1 MAIQQVGGQG
11 VYVITGSGRDPRK
24 TTSGQSWADLVTQQK
39 YMLIKEAQREALRQM
54 EQEQLSFQD
63 RQQRQEQLRQN
74 LQSQIEAERKGI
86 EDLRIKQI
94 TLNEARE
101 IENQRIKS
109 RSPEYKPTK
118 APSGGTSVTRTIP
131 TEREYVGD
139 LRREI
144 DGQTQRQKRL
154 RADRAKLV
162 AAEKEKSTFAEIAP
176 ELLSATELQDLTTF
190 AQAKAKLDESLIA
203 SENAQASAQL
213 LRDKYQTAAAGD
225 KANILERAAKKT
237 IRTSGGGGG
246 GGQAVTPA
254 AKTLED
260 LGDFTGFDP
269 EIERRQ
275 KRMRELQAEMDAL
288 EFEERPTFNGID
300 EMRRVYGE
308 SFPEQPRQR
317 LRDRFRRQPQAAPS
331 AQSIVEQ
338 PMEAPVEPGPNLGQM
353 ESYGVADEPMMIG
366 GSDNQRMMGQQALA
380 PRQQEMEV
388 LGMDSEF
395 QQPTPEVVTEDRADV
410 VTEDR
415 ADVGQYLG
423 DRATPQE
430 TTLINQFLNN
440 PEKYRGPRDQF
451 RRFGPGYTEPEID
464 PNTGSDI
471 TGAEEN
477 VLIPPALPN
486 PNFSP
491 TPKQGERFI
500 EQMILGLEPE
510 TPQVGY
516 AAQFEDVKFGTAAQ
530 KQSRALELIINASKE
545 MGPTSPEYNKAKVQ
559 ILTELQKTMDPK
571 EFRKQKKVER
581 VMDKNPKDYMA
592 LAKTVRG
599 LSEKDARLVM
609 SLFAVSSDTKL
620 EDIDKLYKSARNEI
634 SNNGNMNKRERK
646 KALEF
651 LELYYMA
658 IIDENAN
665 FGK

>member
-63 RQQRQEQLRQN
+63 RQQRQQQLRQN

-94 TLNEARE
+94 TVNEARE

-109 RSPEYKPTK
+109 RSPEYKPTR
-118 APSGGTSVTRTIP
+118 APGGGTSVTRTIP
-131 TEREYVGD
+131 TEREYVRD
-139 LRREI
+139 LRNEI
-144 DGQTQRQKRL
+144 SGQTQRQKRL

-162 AAEKEKSTFAEIAP
+162 AAEKEGSTFADIAP
-176 ELLSATELQDLTTF
+176 ELMSATELQDLQNF
-190 AQAKAKLDESLIA
+190 EQAKVKLDESLLA

-213 LRDKYQTAAAGD
+213 LRDKYEGATASD
-225 KANILERAAKKT
+225 KAGILERAAKKT
-237 IRTSGGGGG
+237 IRTSGSGGAGG
-246 GGQAVTPA
+246 RVTPA

-260 LGDFTGFDP
+260 LPEFTGFDP

-275 KRMRELQAEMDAL
+275 ERMRELQTEMDAL
-288 EFEERPTFNGID
+288 EFEERPTFDGID

-317 LRDRFRRQPQAAPS
+317 LRDRFRREPQAAPS
-331 AQSIVEQ
+331 AQPMAQQSTVEQ

-366 GSDNQRMMGQQALA
+366 GADEQPMMEQQAPA
-380 PRQQEMEV
+380 PRQQEMEA
-388 LGMDSEF
+388 LGMDFEF
-395 QQPTPEVVTEDRADV
+395 QPSTPEVVEETFTDDIADPIMQPSRSA
-410 VTEDR
+410 EFMEALPSD
-415 ADVGQYLG
+415 
-423 DRATPQE
+423 
-430 TTLINQFLNN
+430 
-440 PEKYRGPRDQF
+440 
-451 RRFGPGYTEPEID
+451 FGPAQFGGFRPE
-464 PNTGSDI
+464 TM
-471 TGAEEN
+471 
-477 VLIPPALPN
+477 
-486 PNFSP
+486 P
-491 TPKQGERFI
+491 TPYQGERFV

-510 TPQVGY
+510 APQVGY

-530 KQSRALELIINASKE
+530 KQRRALELIIDASKE

-571 EFRKQKKVER
+571 EYRKQKKVER

>member
-63 RQQRQEQLRQN
+63 RQQRQQQLQKN
-74 LQSQIEAERKGI
+74 LQSQIQAERKGI
-86 EDLRIKQI
+86 ENLRIKQI
-94 TLNEARE
+94 TVNEARDTL
-101 IENQRIKS
+101 NQRLKAS
-109 RSPEYKPTK
+109 SPEYKPSKTRITTREG
-118 APSGGTSVTRTIP
+118 AGAGGGRGSVTLTIP
-131 TEREYVGD
+131 TEREYTGD
-139 LRREI
+139 LGKEI
-144 DGQTQRQKRL
+144 DRQTKRQLRL
-154 RADRAKLV
+154 KADRAKLV
-162 AAEKEKSTFAEIAP
+162 AAEKEKRTFADIAP

-190 AQAKAKLDESLIA
+190 QQAKVKLDESLIA
-203 SENAQASAQL
+203 SENAQASAQK
-213 LRDKYQTAAAGD
+213 LRDDYQDALSGD
-225 KANILERAAKKT
+225 KADILEKAARKT
-237 IRTSGGGGG
+237 IRTSEGGGSGSG
-246 GGQAVTPA
+246 SGRSVSRTVVTPA
-254 AKTLED
+254 TQQLED
-260 LGDFTGFDP
+260 LGEFTGFDP

-275 KRMRELQAEMDAL
+275 QRMRELQTEMDAL

-317 LRDRFRRQPQAAPS
+317 LRDRFRREPQAAPS
-331 AQSIVEQ
+331 AQPMTQQSMVEQ
-338 PMEAPVEPGPNLGQM
+338 PMDAPVEPGPNLGQM

-366 GSDNQRMMGQQALA
+366 GADEQPMMEQQAPA
-380 PRQQEMEV
+380 PRQQEMEA
-388 LGMDSEF
+388 LGMDFAF
-395 QQPTPEVVTEDRADV
+395 QPSTPEVVEETFTDDIADPIMQPSRSA
-410 VTEDR
+410 EFMEALPSD
-415 ADVGQYLG
+415 
-423 DRATPQE
+423 
-430 TTLINQFLNN
+430 
-440 PEKYRGPRDQF
+440 
-451 RRFGPGYTEPEID
+451 FGPAQFGGFRPE
-464 PNTGSDI
+464 T
-471 TGAEEN
+471 A
-477 VLIPPALPN
+477 
-486 PNFSP
+486 P
-491 TPKQGERFI
+491 TPYQGERFV

-510 TPQVGY
+510 APQVGY
-516 AAQFEDVKFGTAAQ
+516 SAQFEDVKFGTAAQ
-530 KQSRALELIINASKE
+530 KQRRALELIIDASKE
-545 MGPTSPEYNKAKVQ
+545 MGPTSPEYNKAKMQ

-571 EFRKQKKVER
+571 EYRKQKKVER

>member
-63 RQQRQEQLRQN
+63 RQQRQQQLQKN

-86 EDLRIKQI
+86 EDLRIRQI
-94 TLNEARE
+94 TVNEARDTL
-101 IENQRIKS
+101 NQRLKAS
-109 RSPEYKPTK
+109 SPEYKPTK
-118 APSGGTSVTRTIP
+118 TTTGSGRTSVTKTVP
-131 TEREYVGD
+131 TEEEYLSKLQG
-139 LRREI
+139 I
-144 DGQTQRQKRL
+144 TSKSSQRQKLL

-162 AAEKEKSTFAEIAP
+162 AAQKENQTYAEIAP
-176 ELLSATELQDLTTF
+176 ELLTAIELGDLQTIGQAIAKIDQSITDSQNTQ
-190 AQAKAKLDESLIA
+190 AISQAKLNTYEGAA
-203 SENAQASAQL
+203 PTARPAL
-213 LRDKYQTAAAGD
+213 LEK
-225 KANILERAAKKT
+225 AAKKT
-237 IRTSGGGGG
+237 IRSSDGGGGG
-246 GGQAVTPA
+246 ATITPA
-254 AKTLED
+254 AKELED
-260 LGDFTGFDP
+260 LGEFTGFDP

-275 KRMRELQAEMDAL
+275 QRMRALQAEMDAL

-317 LRDRFRRQPQAAPS
+317 LRDRFRREPQAAPS
-331 AQSIVEQ
+331 AQPMTQQSMIEQ

-353 ESYGVADEPMMIG
+353 ESYGVTDEPMMVG
-366 GSDNQRMMGQQALA
+366 GADEQPMMQQQPA
-380 PRQQEMEV
+380 PRQQEMEA
-388 LGMDSEF
+388 LGMDFEF
-395 QQPTPEVVTEDRADV
+395 QPSTPEVVEETFTDDIADPIMQPSRSS
-410 VTEDR
+410 EFMEALPSD
-415 ADVGQYLG
+415 
-423 DRATPQE
+423 
-430 TTLINQFLNN
+430 
-440 PEKYRGPRDQF
+440 
-451 RRFGPGYTEPEID
+451 FGPAQFGGFRPE
-464 PNTGSDI
+464 T
-471 TGAEEN
+471 A
-477 VLIPPALPN
+477 
-486 PNFSP
+486 P
-491 TPKQGERFI
+491 TPYQGERFV

-510 TPQVGY
+510 APQVGY

-530 KQSRALELIINASKE
+530 KQRRALELIIDASRE
-545 MGPTSPEYNKAKVQ
+545 MGPTSPEYNKAKRQ

-571 EFRKQKKVER
+571 EYRKQKKVER

>member
-63 RQQRQEQLRQN
+63 RQQRQQQLQKN
-74 LQSQIEAERKGI
+74 LQSQIQAERKAI

-94 TLNEARE
+94 TVNEARE
-101 IENQRIKS
+101 VENQRIKAG
-109 RSPEYKPTK
+109 SPEYKPSKTRITTREG
-118 APSGGTSVTRTIP
+118 AGAGGGRGSVTLTIP
-131 TEREYVGD
+131 TEREYTGD
-139 LRREI
+139 LGREI
-144 DGQTQRQKRL
+144 DRQTKRQLRL
-154 RADRAKLV
+154 KADRAKLV
-162 AAEKEKSTFAEIAP
+162 AAEKENRTFADIAP

-190 AQAKAKLDESLIA
+190 QQAKVKLDESLIA
-203 SENAQASAQL
+203 SENAQASAQT
-213 LRDKYQTAAAGD
+213 LRDDYQDALSGD
-225 KANILERAAKKT
+225 KADILEKAARKT
-237 IRTSGGGGG
+237 IRTSEGGGSGSG
-246 GGQAVTPA
+246 SGRSVSRTVVTPA
-254 AKTLED
+254 TQQLED
-260 LGDFTGFDP
+260 LGEFTGFDP

-275 KRMRELQAEMDAL
+275 KRMRQLQAEMDAL

-366 GSDNQRMMGQQALA
+366 GADEQPMMEQQAPS
-380 PRQQEMEV
+380 PRQQEMEA
-388 LGMDSEF
+388 LGMDFAF
-395 QQPTPEVVTEDRADV
+395 QPSTPEVVEETFTDDIADPIMQPSRSA
-410 VTEDR
+410 EFMEALPSD
-415 ADVGQYLG
+415 
-423 DRATPQE
+423 
-430 TTLINQFLNN
+430 
-440 PEKYRGPRDQF
+440 
-451 RRFGPGYTEPEID
+451 FGPAQFGGFRPE
-464 PNTGSDI
+464 T
-471 TGAEEN
+471 A
-477 VLIPPALPN
+477 
-486 PNFSP
+486 P
-491 TPKQGERFI
+491 TPYQGERFV

-510 TPQVGY
+510 APQVGY
-516 AAQFEDVKFGTAAQ
+516 SAQFEDVKFGTAAQ
-530 KQSRALELIINASKE
+530 KQRRALELIIDASKE
-545 MGPTSPEYNKAKVQ
+545 MGPTSPEYNKAKMQ

-571 EFRKQKKVER
+571 EYRKQKKVER

-599 LSEKDARLVM
+599 LSEDNAQLVM
-609 SLFAVSSDTKL
+609 SLFPVSSDMKI
-620 EDIDKLYKSARNEI
+620 EEIDALYRSAQKELTSNLTGRN
-634 SNNGNMNKRERK
+634 RK

-651 LELYYMA
+651 LELQYIAVMDDY
-658 IIDENAN
+658 NN

>member
-63 RQQRQEQLRQN
+63 RQQRQQQLRQS
-74 LQSQIEAERKGI
+74 LQSQIQAERKAV

-94 TLNEARE
+94 TVNEARE
-101 IENQRIKS
+101 VENQRMKA
-109 RSPEYKPTK
+109 RSPEYKPTR
-118 APSGGTSVTRTIP
+118 APGGGTSETRTIP
-131 TEREYVGD
+131 TEEQYITD
-139 LRREI
+139 LQSITTRALKA
-144 DGQTQRQKRL
+144 QQL
-154 RADRAKLV
+154 ARADRQKLV
-162 AAEKEKSTFAEIAP
+162 EAQKKGSTLAEVAP
-176 ELLSATELQDLTTF
+176 ELLSGTQISDLQTIQQAIDRLKKNIEQSQSTQKL
-190 AQAKAKLDESLIA
+190 AQ
-203 SENAQASAQL
+203 
-213 LRDKYQTAAAGD
+213 DKIDAYDAAAPT
-225 KANILERAAKKT
+225 ARPALLEKAAKRT
-237 IRTSGGGGG
+237 IRTGSGAGGG
-246 GGQAVTPA
+246 AVTPA

-260 LGDFTGFDP
+260 LPEFTGFDP

-275 KRMRELQAEMDAL
+275 ERMRELQAEMDAL
-288 EFEERPTFNGID
+288 EFEERPTFDGIQ

-317 LRDRFRRQPQAAPS
+317 LRDRFRREPQPAPAA
-331 AQSIVEQ
+331 Q
-338 PMEAPVEPGPNLGQM
+338 PMVEESFTEPQEATQAFENLDAMQQ
-353 ESYGVADEPMMIG
+353 YGVRDEPMMVG
-366 GSDNQRMMGQQALA
+366 GADTQPIMQQQPAPAQPAPAQPA
-380 PRQQEMEV
+380 PRQEEMEA
-388 LGMDSEF
+388 LGMDFEF
-395 QQPTPEVVTEDRADV
+395 QPSTVENLTEETFTDDIAQPIMQPARSAQFMEALPSDFGPAQFGGFRPETAPTP
-410 VTEDR
+410 
-415 ADVGQYLG
+415 Y
-423 DRATPQE
+423 
-430 TTLINQFLNN
+430 
-440 PEKYRGPRDQF
+440 
-451 RRFGPGYTEPEID
+451 
-464 PNTGSDI
+464 
-471 TGAEEN
+471 
-477 VLIPPALPN
+477 
-486 PNFSP
+486 
-491 TPKQGERFI
+491 QGERFV

-510 TPQVGY
+510 APQAGY

-530 KQSRALELIINASKE
+530 KQRRALELIIDASKE
-545 MGPTSPEYNKAKVQ
+545 MGPTSPEYNKAKMQ

-571 EFRKQKKVER
+571 EYRKQKKVER

>member
-94 TLNEARE
+94 TVNEARE

-131 TEREYVGD
+131 TEREYTRD
-139 LRREI
+139 LRNEI
-144 DGQTQRQKRL
+144 TGQTQRQKRL
-154 RADRAKLV
+154 KADRAKLV
-162 AAEKEKSTFAEIAP
+162 AAEKEGSTFAEIAP
-176 ELLSATELQDLTTF
+176 ELLSATELQDLQNF
-190 AQAKAKLDESLIA
+190 QQAKAKLDESLIA
-203 SENAQASAQL
+203 SENAQASAQK
-213 LRDKYQTAAAGD
+213 LRDDYEKALAGG
-225 KANILERAAKKT
+225 KAGILERAAKKT
-237 IRTSGGGGG
+237 IRTSGAGGGG
-246 GGQAVTPA
+246 GGTVTPA

-260 LGDFTGFDP
+260 LPEFTGFDP

-275 KRMRELQAEMDAL
+275 QRMRELQAEMDAL

-317 LRDRFRRQPQAAPS
+317 LRDRFRREPQPAPAAQPM
-331 AQSIVEQ
+331 AQQSMVEQ

-366 GSDNQRMMGQQALA
+366 GADEQPMMEQQAPA
-380 PRQQEMEV
+380 PRQQEMEA
-388 LGMDSEF
+388 LGLDFEF
-395 QQPTPEVVTEDRADV
+395 QPSTPEVVEETFTDDIADPIMQPSRSA
-410 VTEDR
+410 EFMEALPSD
-415 ADVGQYLG
+415 
-423 DRATPQE
+423 
-430 TTLINQFLNN
+430 
-440 PEKYRGPRDQF
+440 
-451 RRFGPGYTEPEID
+451 FGPAQFGGFRPE
-464 PNTGSDI
+464 T
-471 TGAEEN
+471 A
-477 VLIPPALPN
+477 
-486 PNFSP
+486 P
-491 TPKQGERFI
+491 TPYQGERFV

-510 TPQVGY
+510 APQVGY
-516 AAQFEDVKFGTAAQ
+516 SAQFEDVKFGTAAQ
-530 KQSRALELIINASKE
+530 KQRRALELIIDASKE
-545 MGPTSPEYNKAKVQ
+545 MGPTSPEYNKAKMQ

-571 EFRKQKKVER
+571 EYRKQKKVER
-581 VMDKNPKDYMA
+581 VMDKNPKNYMA

-599 LSEKDARLVM
+599 LSEDNAQLVM
-609 SLFAVSSDTKL
+609 SLFPVSSDMKI
-620 EDIDKLYKSARNEI
+620 EEIDALYRSAQKELTSNLTGRN
-634 SNNGNMNKRERK
+634 RK

-651 LELYYMA
+651 LELQYIAVMDDY
-658 IIDENAN
+658 NN

>member
-63 RQQRQEQLRQN
+63 RQQRQQQLRQN

-94 TLNEARE
+94 TVNEARDTL
-101 IENQRIKS
+101 NQRLKAS
-109 RSPEYKPTK
+109 SPEYKPTK
-118 APSGGTSVTRTIP
+118 TTTGSGRTSVTKTVP
-131 TEREYVGD
+131 TEEEYLSKLQG
-139 LRREI
+139 I
-144 DGQTQRQKRL
+144 TSKSSQRQKLL

-162 AAEKEKSTFAEIAP
+162 AAQKEDQTYAEIAP
-176 ELLSATELQDLTTF
+176 ELLTAIELGDLQTVGQAIAKIDQSIADSQNTQ
-190 AQAKAKLDESLIA
+190 AISQAKLNTYEGTALTA
-203 SENAQASAQL
+203 RPAL
-213 LRDKYQTAAAGD
+213 LEK
-225 KANILERAAKKT
+225 AAKKT
-237 IRTSGGGGG
+237 IRSSDGGGGG
-246 GGQAVTPA
+246 ATITPA
-254 AKTLED
+254 AKELED
-260 LGDFTGFDP
+260 LGEFAGFDP

-275 KRMRELQAEMDAL
+275 QRMRELQTEMDAL
-288 EFEERPTFNGID
+288 EFEERPTFDGID

-317 LRDRFRRQPQAAPS
+317 LRDRFRREPQAAPS
-331 AQSIVEQ
+331 TQPMAQQSMVEQ
-338 PMEAPVEPGPNLGQM
+338 PMDAPVEPGPNLGQM

-366 GSDNQRMMGQQALA
+366 GADEQPMMEQQAPA
-380 PRQQEMEV
+380 PRQQEMEA
-388 LGMDSEF
+388 LGMDFEF
-395 QQPTPEVVTEDRADV
+395 QPSTPEVVEETFTDDIADPIMQPSRSA
-410 VTEDR
+410 EFMEALPSD
-415 ADVGQYLG
+415 
-423 DRATPQE
+423 
-430 TTLINQFLNN
+430 
-440 PEKYRGPRDQF
+440 
-451 RRFGPGYTEPEID
+451 FGPAQFGGFRPE
-464 PNTGSDI
+464 T
-471 TGAEEN
+471 A
-477 VLIPPALPN
+477 
-486 PNFSP
+486 P
-491 TPKQGERFI
+491 TPYQGERFV

-510 TPQVGY
+510 APQVGY

-530 KQSRALELIINASKE
+530 KQRRALELIIDASKE

-571 EFRKQKKVER
+571 EYRKQKKVER

-599 LSEKDARLVM
+599 LSEEDARLVM

>member
-63 RQQRQEQLRQN
+63 RQRRQEQLRQN

-94 TLNEARE
+94 SVNEARQTL
-101 IENQRIKS
+101 NQRLKAS
-109 RSPEYKPTK
+109 SPEYKPTK
-118 APSGGTSVTRTIP
+118 APGSGRTSVTKTVP
-131 TEREYVGD
+131 TEEEYLSKLQG
-139 LRREI
+139 I
-144 DGQTQRQKRL
+144 TTKSSQRQKLL

-162 AAEKEKSTFAEIAP
+162 AALNENQTYAEIAP
-176 ELLSATELQDLTTF
+176 ELLTAIELGDLQTVNQAIAKIDQSITDSQNTQAL
-190 AQAKAKLDESLIA
+190 AQKKINTYEGAAPTA
-203 SENAQASAQL
+203 RPAL
-213 LRDKYQTAAAGD
+213 LEK
-225 KANILERAAKKT
+225 AAKKT
-237 IRTSGGGGG
+237 IRTSSGGGGG
-246 GGQAVTPA
+246 GATITPA
-254 AKTLED
+254 AKELED
-260 LGDFTGFDP
+260 LPEFTGFDP

-275 KRMRELQAEMDAL
+275 KRMRKLQTEMDAL
-288 EFEERPTFNGID
+288 EFEERPTFDGID

-317 LRDRFRRQPQAAPS
+317 LRDRFRREPQPAPV
-331 AQSIVEQ
+331 AQPMAQQSMVEQ
-338 PMEAPVEPGPNLGQM
+338 PMEAPVEPRPNLEQM
-353 ESYGVADEPMMIG
+353 ESYGVTDEPMMIG
-366 GSDNQRMMGQQALA
+366 GADTQPMMQQQPA
-380 PRQQEMEV
+380 PRQEEMEA
-388 LGMDSEF
+388 LGMDFEF
-395 QQPTPEVVTEDRADV
+395 QPSTPEV

-423 DRATPQE
+423 NRATPQE
-430 TTLINQFLNN
+430 IFLINRFLNE

-451 RRFGPGYTEPEID
+451 SNLESYLQNLPKP
-464 PNTGSDI
+464 SQS
-471 TGAEEN
+471 
-477 VLIPPALPN
+477 PAPTLN
-486 PNFSP
+486 NFP
-491 TPKQGERFI
+491 TPRQGERFV

-510 TPQVGY
+510 APQVGY
-516 AAQFEDVKFGTAAQ
+516 AAQFEDVKFGTTAQ
-530 KQSRALELIINASKE
+530 KKLRATELIINASRE
-545 MGPTSPEYNKAKVQ
+545 MGPSSPEYKKATKQ

-571 EFRKQKKVER
+571 EYRKQKKVER

-620 EDIDKLYKSARNEI
+620 EDIDKRYKSARNEI

>member
-118 APSGGTSVTRTIP
+118 APGSGVSVTRTIP
-131 TEREYVGD
+131 TEREYIRD
-139 LRREI
+139 LRNEI
-144 DGQTQRQKRL
+144 TGQTQRQKRL
-154 RADRAKLV
+154 RDDRAKLV
-162 AAEKEKSTFAEIAP
+162 AAEKEDRTFADIAP

-190 AQAKAKLDESLIA
+190 EQAKAKLDESLIA
-203 SENAQASAQL
+203 SENAQASAQK
-213 LRDKYQTAAAGD
+213 LRDDYQKALAGG
-225 KANILERAAKKT
+225 KADILEKAAKKT
-237 IRTSGGGGG
+237 IRTSGAGGVGGGG
-246 GGQAVTPA
+246 GVTPA

-260 LGDFTGFDP
+260 LPEFTGFDP

-275 KRMRELQAEMDAL
+275 QRMRELQAEMDAL
-288 EFEERPTFNGID
+288 EFEERPTFNGIE

-317 LRDRFRRQPQAAPS
+317 LRDRFRREPQPAPAA
-331 AQSIVEQ
+331 Q
-338 PMEAPVEPGPNLGQM
+338 PMVEESFTEPQEATQAFENLDAMQQ
-353 ESYGVADEPMMIG
+353 YGVRDEPMMVG
-366 GSDNQRMMGQQALA
+366 GADTQPIMQQQPAPAQPA
-380 PRQQEMEV
+380 PRQEEMEA
-388 LGMDSEF
+388 LGMDFEF
-395 QQPTPEVVTEDRADV
+395 QPSTIEVVPAEPTYEDDIPDIRQPVGRSAQFMEALPSDFGPAQFGGFRPEIMPTPR
-410 VTEDR
+410 
-415 ADVGQYLG
+415 
-423 DRATPQE
+423 
-430 TTLINQFLNN
+430 
-440 PEKYRGPRDQF
+440 
-451 RRFGPGYTEPEID
+451 
-464 PNTGSDI
+464 
-471 TGAEEN
+471 
-477 VLIPPALPN
+477 
-486 PNFSP
+486 
-491 TPKQGERFI
+491 QGERFV

-510 TPQVGY
+510 APQVGY

-530 KQSRALELIINASKE
+530 KQRRALELIIDASKE

-571 EFRKQKKVER
+571 EYRKQKKVER

-634 SNNGNMNKRERK
+634 SNNSNMNKRERK